1 MTRKMP
7 SLFVGHGSPMN
18 AIEDN
23 AYTKVWVEVAK
34 RLPKPEAILAVS
46 AHWFTEG
53 TRVCDD
59 EHPRMEYDMYGFPD
73 ELYQLVYAAPGAP
86 EKARRTLELITSD
99 VRVDNSWGFDHGTWS
114 VLDRLFPKADVPVF
128 QLSVDRGA
136 TPAEH
141 FRIGREIGALRDEG
155 VLVLGSGN
163 VVHNLGRIGW
173 GMEGGHPWAEEFD
186 GFIRERVVGRRF
198 DEVVDYAKAGPSARL
213 AVPTTDHFDPLLYVL
228 GATRA
233 EDGLTVFNEACMMG
247 SLSMTSY
254 LFE

>member
-7 SLFVGHGSPMN
+7 ALFVGHGSPMN

-23 AYTKVWVEVAK
+23 EYTKVWTETAK

-59 EHPRMEYDMYGFPD
+59 AHPRMEYDMYGFPD
-73 ELYQLVYAAPGAP
+73 ELYRLVYAAPGSP
-86 EKARRTLELITSD
+86 EMARHAMGAITAD

-114 VLDRLFPKADVPVF
+114 VLHRLFPKADVPVF

-136 TPAEH
+136 TPEEH

-155 VLVLGSGN
+155 VLVFGSGN

-173 GMEGGHPWAEEFD
+173 GMEGGHPWADEFD
-186 GFIRERVVGRRF
+186 DFVKERVVGRRF
-198 DEVVDYAKAGPSARL
+198 DEVVGYAAEGPSARL

-228 GATRA
+228 GAARP
-233 EDGLTVFNEACMMG
+233 EDALTVFNDTRTMG

-254 LFE
+254 LFA